1 MRPRDGMHGVVPS
14 GDFQHFFDEVCPHI
28 RDVTLRPVVW
38 ADLPSPHMTPERMF
52 RLAKNVESALEAP
65 ETLGAV
71 IIHGTDVLVE
81 SAFMAD
87 LVL

>member
-1 MRPRDGMHGVVPS
+1 M
-14 GDFQHFFDEVCPHI
+14 
-28 RDVTLRPVVW
+28 W
-38 ADLPSPHMTPERMF
+38 ADLPSPHITPELMF
-52 RLAKNVESALEAP
+52 RLAQDVDQALQAP

-87 LVL
+87 LVLHTPQAGHLYRLDALFQRIRL